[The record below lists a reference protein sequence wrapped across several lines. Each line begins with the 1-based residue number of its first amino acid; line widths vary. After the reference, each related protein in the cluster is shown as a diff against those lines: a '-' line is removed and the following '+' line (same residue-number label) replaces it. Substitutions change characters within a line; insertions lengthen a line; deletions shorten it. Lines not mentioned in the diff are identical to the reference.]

1 MPYVNCLYRNNVF
14 LILIFL
20 LASFCHK
27 NNWLVMILLLLFAVQ
42 FIAIFIV
49 LFLYL
54 ISVVDPHGDK
64 SNSL

>member
-1 MPYVNCLYRNNVF
+1 
-14 LILIFL
+14 
-20 LASFCHK
+20 
-27 NNWLVMILLLLFAVQ
+27 VMILLLLFAVQ